1 MLRYSNRWIRQILDI
16 SQFYMV
22 NLLQEMLDDKTE
34 AAFVDFIINNND
46 GIYYVYDSRIS
57 IIPAEFTSKQT
68 NRYLSALEQLAG
80 FSCAGEKL
88 SFAVDWINR
97 HRDEKGEWDLGPS
110 VSDGINFPLSDSWRR
125 PEDRRRD
132 CTARIEKLLL
142 QLNK

>member
-68 NRYLSALEQLAG
+68 NRYLSAEQLAG
-80 FSCAGEKL
+80 FRVWGKS
-88 SFAVDWINR
+88 
-97 HRDEKGEWDLGPS
+97 
-110 VSDGINFPLSDSWRR
+110 
-125 PEDRRRD
+125 
-132 CTARIEKLLL
+132 
-142 QLNK
+142 